1 MLNKKKIII
10 VISALIVISGL
21 IYVSYGKISFE
32 KLDHFTQ
39 VTDNESKEAVYLVAN
54 YPEDIKEFSRE
65 ITKFLKTKEFGKYK
79 AQVYMFIK
87 EHEKIVVPLVNDTL
101 NYNDKLTKKDEIKRY
116 DHLATAI
123 NYLNEKNELV
133 KKISLGN
140 YFSNK

>member
-39 VTDNESKEAVYLVAN
+39 VTDNESKEEVYLVAN

-65 ITKFLKTKEFGKYK
+65 ITKFLKIKEFGKYK
-79 AQVYMFIK
+79 ARVYVFIK

-116 DHLATAI
+116 DHLATGI